1 MRTITYIIVGL
12 IAAAATAG
20 AMWLWQNILTRKEE
34 ARLVAFPI
42 THLTEDTVD
51 PAEWGK
57 NFPRQY
63 DSYRRPV
70 DVQRTK
76 YGGNE
81 TVQKLDEYPNLR
93 TIFAGYAFSIDYR
106 EERGH
111 AFMLSDQDETERVH
125 QVQQPGA
132 CLHCHA
138 SVLPAYRELGRAAGA
153 PDQPG
158 FNLPQVMKGFEVA
171 CAMPLAELRSKVEH
185 PVTCLDCHDPETM
198 QLRITRPGFLN
209 GIVALAESSTK
220 LPHLQSIE
228 AWRTGDRKTPYDP
241 NALAS
246 RQEMR
251 SFVCGQCHVEYYF
264 RGPEKLVTYPW
275 ASGLGGDQILDYY
288 DAAGFRDWVHKESG
302 AEVLKAQHPEFEL
315 WSQGTHARNGVACAD
330 CHMPYVREGAIKV
343 TDHQPHSPLLN
354 AARACQTCHRQSESE
369 LQARVEAIQ
378 DRTREL
384 LDASET
390 ALVELIHDLGA
401 SAKTPALADK
411 VDNARN
417 LQRRAQFLWDFVAA
431 DNSMGFHAPQESARL
446 LGLSIDAARRG
457 QLELRSLPDDAIP
470 ATSEREN

>member
-1 MRTITYIIVGL
+1 MRSTSYMLVGL
-12 IAAAATAG
+12 LAAAATAG

-34 ARLVAFPI
+34 AKQVAFPI
-42 THLTEDTVD
+42 TELTEETVD

-70 DVQRTK
+70 DVLRTK
-76 YGGNE
+76 FGGNE
-81 TVQKLDEYPNLR
+81 TVQKLDEDPNLR

-125 QVQQPGA
+125 AVKQPGA
-132 CLHCHA
+132 CLQCHG
-138 SVLPAYRELGRAAGA
+138 SVLPAYRELGRAAGV

-158 FNLPQVMKGFEVA
+158 FNQPQVMKGFEVA
-171 CAMPLAELRSKVEH
+171 CAMPLSELRTKVAH

-198 QLRITRPGFLN
+198 RLRVTRPGFLN
-209 GIVALAESSTK
+209 GIAALAESAMK
-220 LPHLQSIE
+220 LPHLPSIE
-228 AWRTGDRKTPYDP
+228 SWRTGERKAAYDP

-264 RGPEKLVTYPW
+264 RGTEKIVTYPW
-275 ASGLGGDQILDYY
+275 ADGIRGDQILGYY

-315 WSQGTHARNGVACAD
+315 WNQGTHARNGVSCAD
-330 CHMPYVREGAIKV
+330 CHMPYIREGAIKV
-343 TDHQPHSPLLN
+343 TDHQPRSPLLN
-354 AARACQTCHRQSESE
+354 AARACQTCHRHSETE
-369 LQARVEAIQ
+369 LQARVEGIQ

-384 LDASET
+384 LDAGEV
-390 ALVELIHDLGA
+390 AVVGLIHDLGQA
-401 SAKTPALADK
+401 ARTPALADK
-411 VDNARN
+411 VATARK
-417 LQRRAQFLWDFVAA
+417 LQRRAQFLLDFVAA

-446 LGLSIDAARRG
+446 LGLAIDSARQG
-457 QLELRSLPDDAIP
+457 QLELRDPLPTAEP
-470 ATSEREN
+470 TTSGN